1 MPRFLRPAG
10 ARNARA
16 GALRTHGASG
26 GRGDAPTAAGAG
38 ARGGASAG
46 RCAGAWPGGDSC
58 GVPRAAFLAPDGRS
72 KRSRGGV
79 AHPWRE
85 RWARGRTYRGASGR
99 ARRTARRLVRAQG
112 PAKYAAGCGMSR
124 FLLPAG
130 ARNARAACV
139 RRKGG
144 PCHSERRVGMG
155 PARKRADTK
164 KIPRT
169 AWTAPSRRG
178 TCAATFSGKTVDKAK
193 RWCYHSS
200 HQRRRR
206 QSRYE
211 SSTHGP
217 QLRLFLYLWLYVYA

>member
-1 MPRFLRPAG
+1 MSLDSEYTWRG
-10 ARNARA
+10 
-16 GALRTHGASG
+16 LRTPPNH
-26 GRGDAPTAAGAG
+26 PTAGAG
-38 ARGGASAG
+38 GRPGVASGA
-46 RCAGAWPGGDSC
+46 
-58 GVPRAAFLAPDGRS
+58 VEHAAFLAPDGRS
-72 KRSRGGV
+72 QRSRRGV

-85 RWARGRTYRGASGR
+85 RWARRRACRDGSGR

-112 PAKYAAGCGMSR
+112 PAKYAAGCGMPR

-130 ARNARAACV
+130 ARNACAASV

-155 PARKRADTK
+155 PARKRAATK
-164 KIPRT
+164 RIPRT

-178 TCAATFSGKTVDKAK
+178 TCEATFFRETVDKAK

-211 SSTHGP
+211 NSAHGL

>member
-1 MPRFLRPAG
+1 MPRFLRQMG
-10 ARNARA
+10 ARNACA
-16 GALRTHGASG
+16 GASRTHGASG
-26 GRGDAPTAAGAG
+26 GRGDAPAAAGAG

-58 GVPRAAFLAPDGRS
+58 GVPRAAFLAPDGRA
-72 KRSRGGV
+72 KRSRHGC
-79 AHPWRE
+79 ATPPRE
-85 RWARGRTYRGASGR
+85 RWARDRACRDGSGR

-112 PAKYAAGCGMSR
+112 PAKYAAGCGMPR

-155 PARKRADTK
+155 PARKRAATK
-164 KIPRT
+164 RIPRT

-178 TCAATFSGKTVDKAK
+178 TCEPTFFRQTVDKAK
-193 RWCYHSS
+193 RWCYHSCK
-200 HQRRRR
+200 QRRRR

-217 QLRLFLYLWLYVYA
+217 QLRLLLYL